1 MGSLP
6 IELLTPTYEQGQKPG
21 YQRTSNK
28 DIFIVHGY
36 DEMSKVSL
44 ANFLRKI
51 GLNPIILHE
60 QPNKG
65 MTIIEKFEQSANLAG
80 YAFV

>member
-1 MGSLP
+1 
-6 IELLTPTYEQGQKPG
+6 
-21 YQRTSNK
+21 
-28 DIFIVHGY
+28 
-36 DEMSKVSL
+36 MSKVSL

-65 MTIIEKFEQSANLAG
+65 MTIIEKFEEC
-80 YAFV
+80 